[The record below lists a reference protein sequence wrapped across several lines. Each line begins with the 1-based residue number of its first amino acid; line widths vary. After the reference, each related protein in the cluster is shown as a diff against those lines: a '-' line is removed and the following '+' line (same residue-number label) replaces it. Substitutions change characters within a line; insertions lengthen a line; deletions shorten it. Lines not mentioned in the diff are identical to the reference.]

1 MIAQLSGR
9 LVVCDLNHLVL
20 DVQGVGYLVHATGRT
35 LGQVGQ
41 PGDAVTLLTELLV
54 REDALTLYGFSEE
67 RERAAFKMLQTVQG
81 VGAKAALSILTTLT
95 ADDLS
100 TAIMVG
106 DKAMVSRADG
116 IGPKLAQRIVNE
128 LAQKLPSLMASGVM
142 PAAQTA
148 QAAGKNEAADGLIS
162 SSDGDQNLAQD
173 ALSALVNLGYSR
185 TEAFAAIG
193 RSLQEGTPQE
203 VSGLIASA
211 LKQLGQ
217 GR

>member
-9 LVVCDLNHLVL
+9 LVICDLNHLVL

-41 PGDAVTLLTELLV
+41 PGDMVTLPTELLV
-54 REDALTLYGFSEE
+54 REESLTLYGFSDEA
-67 RERAAFKMLQTVQG
+67 ERAAFKMLQTVQG

-95 ADDLS
+95 SDELS
-100 TAIMVG
+100 TAIMAG

-128 LAQKLPSLMASGVM
+128 LAQKLPSLMASAGTV
-142 PAAQTA
+142 QGTA
-148 QAAGKNEAADGLIS
+148 KGEASGGAELP
-162 SSDGDQNLAQD
+162 SDASGQLAQD

-193 RSLQEGTPQE
+193 RSLQDGEPQD